1 MKNIMVIQNR
11 KYKHK
16 LDCRAFTLLEVV
28 IALAITSISLLALL
42 KLHVVSS
49 ALADTAELTSQAV
62 LIGDGKIAETLAEGY
77 PNLGVTTGIVEHSN
91 ISFPWRRE
99 VTEAHP
105 AQFGNFNPNLLKTEI
120 RKISVNIKW
129 KTGLGY
135 KYFDLSTYIADRTL
149 R

>member
-1 MKNIMVIQNR
+1 MIRQNHNILKRQS
-11 KYKHK
+11 HG
-16 LDCRAFTLLEVV
+16 AFTLLEVV

-62 LIGDGKIAETLAEGY
+62 LIGDGKIAESLAEGY
-77 PNLGVTTGIVEHSN
+77 PNLGVTTGIVEHGST
-91 ISFPWRRE
+91 SFQWRRE
-99 VTEAHP
+99 IMEAYP
-105 AQFGNFNPNLLKTEI
+105 AQFGNLNPDLLKNGI

-135 KYFDLSTYIADRTL
+135 KYFDLSTYVADRTL
-149 R
+149 Q